1 MLRAGGT
8 YMTIKEI
15 ETLSG
20 LPRANIRYYEAEG
33 LITPRRAEN
42 GYRDYSQ
49 ADADTLLRIKLLR
62 ALGLTIE
69 QLKTLACGEAAL
81 DAVLAERLQ
90 AMQQEQHALG
100 RAEQVA
106 EQLRQAKVDY
116 QTLDAERYLAEL
128 ENGMPA
134 ALQQDVQP
142 KQHMLWQRFFARY
155 LDVTLYHAF
164 WVTLLPLLG
173 YNLFRNRNGGAMLV
187 QVLSLLTMF
196 FLEPLLLHI
205 FAATPGKWL
214 FGLRVTDGDDGK
226 LTYEAALNRTAFVF
240 WYGIRLDLPV
250 LRLVRLYKCAE
261 DEQAGKALPWEADSE
276 QTVCDRHGWRFA
288 AAALLAIAVMAGAV
302 LGVLLPIGTVHR
314 GDLTVAQFAENYNA
328 IQRQLGSEGIEL
340 DASGCWKAE
349 SVFETSGGTTTY
361 MFRDRYPQFEYETEN
376 GILTAVIYRL
386 ESGTGNEVQASPDGN
401 VLSLA
406 LYAFAGA
413 ETKYLAFDRALQT
426 AAADLSEHRFS
437 EFQTVV
443 DGVDV
448 SYRCTGIRA
457 ELGLLQ
463 NSYTLTLRKIG
474 A

>member
-1 MLRAGGT
+1 M
-8 YMTIKEI
+8 
-15 ETLSG
+15 
-20 LPRANIRYYEAEG
+20 
-33 LITPRRAEN
+33 
-42 GYRDYSQ
+42 
-49 ADADTLLRIKLLR
+49 
-62 ALGLTIE
+62 
-69 QLKTLACGEAAL
+69 
-81 DAVLAERLQ
+81 
-90 AMQQEQHALG
+90 
-100 RAEQVA
+100 
-106 EQLRQAKVDY
+106 
-116 QTLDAERYLAEL
+116 
-128 ENGMPA
+128 
-134 ALQQDVQP
+134 
-142 KQHMLWQRFFARY
+142 
-155 LDVTLYHAF
+155 
-164 WVTLLPLLG
+164 
-173 YNLFRNRNGGAMLV
+173 
-187 QVLSLLTMF
+187 
-196 FLEPLLLHI
+196 
-205 FAATPGKWL
+205 
-214 FGLRVTDGDDGK
+214 
-226 LTYEAALNRTAFVF
+226 
-240 WYGIRLDLPV
+240 
-250 LRLVRLYKCAE
+250 
-261 DEQAGKALPWEADSE
+261 
-276 QTVCDRHGWRFA
+276 
-288 AAALLAIAVMAGAV
+288 
-302 LGVLLPIGTVHR
+302 LLPIGTVHR

>member
-1 MLRAGGT
+1 
-8 YMTIKEI
+8 MTIKEI

-90 AMQQEQHALG
+90 AMQQERHALG

-214 FGLRVTDGDDGK
+214 FGLRVTDGDGGK

-288 AAALLAIAVMAGAV
+288 AAALLAIAAMAGAV
-302 LGVLLPIGTVHR
+302 LGVLLPIGTVHH

-386 ESGTGNEVQASPDGN
+386 ESGTGNEVQAIPDGN

>member
-1 MLRAGGT
+1 
-8 YMTIKEI
+8 MTIKEI

-106 EQLRQAKVDY
+106 EQLRQAKVVY

-214 FGLRVTDGDDGK
+214 FGLRVTDVDGGK

-386 ESGTGNEVQASPDGN
+386 ESGTGNEVQAIPDGN

-448 SYRCTGIRA
+448 SYSCTGIRA
-457 ELGLLQ
+457 ELGMLQ
-463 NSYTLTLRKIG
+463 NSYILTLRKIG

>member
-1 MLRAGGT
+1 
-8 YMTIKEI
+8 MTIKEI

-214 FGLRVTDGDDGK
+214 FGLRVTDGDGGK

-386 ESGTGNEVQASPDGN
+386 ESGTGNEVQAIPDGN

-463 NSYTLTLRKIG
+463 NSYTLTLQKIG

>member
-1 MLRAGGT
+1 MHK
-8 YMTIKEI
+8 TIREI
-15 ETLSG
+15 EVLSG
-20 LPRANIRYYEAEG
+20 MTRANIRYYEAEG

>member
-1 MLRAGGT
+1 
-8 YMTIKEI
+8 MTIREI
-15 ETLSG
+15 EALSG

-413 ETKYLAFDRALQT
+413 ETKYLAFDRVLQT

>member
-1 MLRAGGT
+1 
-8 YMTIKEI
+8 MTIREI
-15 ETLSG
+15 EALSG
-20 LPRANIRYYEAEG
+20 MTRANIRFYESEG
-33 LITPRRAEN
+33 LLTPNRMEN
-42 GYRDYSQ
+42 GYRDYTRS
-49 ADADTLLRIKLLR
+49 DLDTLHKIRLLR
-62 ALGLTIE
+62 ALGLGIDEIRKLSAGETA
-69 QLKTLACGEAAL
+69 LGEAL
-81 DAVLAERLQ
+81 ESRLS
-90 AMQQEQHALG
+90 AMQTEQRTLV
-100 RAEQVA
+100 RAEEVA
-106 EQLRQAKVDY
+106 RAMLRAHADY
-116 QTLDAERYLAEL
+116 ATLDTGRYLAAL
-128 ENGMPA
+128 EAGA
-134 ALQQDVQP
+134 QTAVQQDVQP

-463 NSYTLTLRKIG
+463 NSYTLTLREIG

>member
-1 MLRAGGT
+1 
-8 YMTIKEI
+8 MTIREI
-15 ETLSG
+15 EALSG
-20 LPRANIRYYEAEG
+20 MTRANIRFYESEG
-33 LITPRRAEN
+33 LLTPNRMEN
-42 GYRDYSQ
+42 GYRDYTRS
-49 ADADTLLRIKLLR
+49 DLDTLHKIRLLR
-62 ALGLTIE
+62 ALGLGIDEIRKLSAGETA
-69 QLKTLACGEAAL
+69 LGEAL
-81 DAVLAERLQ
+81 ESRLS
-90 AMQQEQHALG
+90 AMQTEQRTLV
-100 RAEQVA
+100 RAEEVA
-106 EQLRQAKVDY
+106 RAMLRAHADY
-116 QTLDAERYLAEL
+116 ATLDTGRYLAAL
-128 ENGMPA
+128 EAGA
-134 ALQQDVQP
+134 QTAVQQDVQP

-276 QTVCDRHGWRFA
+276 QTVHDRRGWRFA

-386 ESGTGNEVQASPDGN
+386 ESGTGNEVQAIPDGN

>member
-1 MLRAGGT
+1 
-8 YMTIKEI
+8 MTIREI
-15 ETLSG
+15 EALSG
-20 LPRANIRYYEAEG
+20 MTRANIRFYESEG
-33 LITPRRAEN
+33 LLTPNRMEN
-42 GYRDYSQ
+42 GYRDYTRS
-49 ADADTLLRIKLLR
+49 DLDTLHKIRLLR
-62 ALGLTIE
+62 ALGLGIDEIRKLSAGETA
-69 QLKTLACGEAAL
+69 LGEAL
-81 DAVLAERLQ
+81 ESRLS
-90 AMQQEQHALG
+90 AMQTEQRTLV
-100 RAEQVA
+100 RAEEVA
-106 EQLRQAKVDY
+106 RAMLRAHADY
-116 QTLDAERYLAEL
+116 ATLDTGRYLAAL
-128 ENGMPA
+128 EAGA
-134 ALQQDVQP
+134 QTAVQQDVQP

-276 QTVCDRHGWRFA
+276 QTVHDRRGWRFA

-376 GILTAVIYRL
+376 GILTAIIYRL
-386 ESGTGNEVQASPDGN
+386 ESGTGNELQAIPDGN

>member
-1 MLRAGGT
+1 
-8 YMTIKEI
+8 MTIKEI

-214 FGLRVTDGDDGK
+214 FGLRVTDGDGGK

-386 ESGTGNEVQASPDGN
+386 ESGTGNEVQAIPDGN

-426 AAADLSEHRFS
+426 AAADLSEHRFRPLS
-437 EFQTVV
+437 TALMFRIAAQA
-443 DGVDV
+443 
-448 SYRCTGIRA
+448 SARS
-457 ELGLLQ
+457 LGCCR
-463 NSYTLTLRKIG
+463 TATR
-474 A
+474 

>member
-1 MLRAGGT
+1 
-8 YMTIKEI
+8 MTIREI
-15 ETLSG
+15 EALSG
-20 LPRANIRYYEAEG
+20 MTRANIRYYEAEG

>member
-1 MLRAGGT
+1 
-8 YMTIKEI
+8 MTIREI
-15 ETLSG
+15 EVLSG
-20 LPRANIRYYEAEG
+20 MTRANIRYYEAEG

-142 KQHMLWQRFFARY
+142 KQHMLWQRFFVRY

>member
-1 MLRAGGT
+1 
-8 YMTIKEI
+8 MTIREI
-15 ETLSG
+15 EALSG
-20 LPRANIRYYEAEG
+20 MTRANIRFYESEG
-33 LITPRRAEN
+33 LLTPNRMEN
-42 GYRDYSQ
+42 GYRDYTRS
-49 ADADTLLRIKLLR
+49 DLDTLHKIRLLR
-62 ALGLTIE
+62 ALGLGIDEIRKLSAGETA
-69 QLKTLACGEAAL
+69 LGEAL
-81 DAVLAERLQ
+81 ESRLS
-90 AMQQEQHALG
+90 AMQTEQRTLV
-100 RAEQVA
+100 RAEEVA
-106 EQLRQAKVDY
+106 RAMLRAHADY
-116 QTLDAERYLAEL
+116 ATLDTGRYLAAL
-128 ENGMPA
+128 EAGA
-134 ALQQDVQP
+134 QTAVQQDVQP

-463 NSYTLTLRKIG
+463 NSYTLTLRKIV

>member
-1 MLRAGGT
+1 
-8 YMTIKEI
+8 MTIREI
-15 ETLSG
+15 EALSG

-69 QLKTLACGEAAL
+69 QLKTLACGE
-81 DAVLAERLQ
+81 AVLAERLQ

-214 FGLRVTDGDDGK
+214 FGLRVTDGDGGK

-288 AAALLAIAVMAGAV
+288 AAVLLAIAVMAGAV

-386 ESGTGNEVQASPDGN
+386 ESGTGNEVQAIPDGN

-463 NSYTLTLRKIG
+463 NSYTLTLRKTG
-474 A
+474 VDK

>member
-1 MLRAGGT
+1 
-8 YMTIKEI
+8 MTIKEI

-214 FGLRVTDGDDGK
+214 FGLRVTDGDGGK

-328 IQRQLGSEGIEL
+328 IQRQLGSEGIEQ
-340 DASGCWKAE
+340 DASECWKAE

-386 ESGTGNEVQASPDGN
+386 ESGTGNEVQAIPDGN

>member
-1 MLRAGGT
+1 
-8 YMTIKEI
+8 MTICEI
-15 ETLSG
+15 EALSG
-20 LPRANIRYYEAEG
+20 MTRANIRYYEAEG

-386 ESGTGNEVQASPDGN
+386 ESGTGNEVQASSDGN

>member
-1 MLRAGGT
+1 
-8 YMTIKEI
+8 MTIREI
-15 ETLSG
+15 EALSG
-20 LPRANIRYYEAEG
+20 MTRANIRFYESEG
-33 LITPRRAEN
+33 LLTPNRMEN
-42 GYRDYSQ
+42 GYRDYTRS
-49 ADADTLLRIKLLR
+49 DLDTLHKIRLLR
-62 ALGLTIE
+62 ALGLGIDEIRKLSAGETA
-69 QLKTLACGEAAL
+69 LGEAL
-81 DAVLAERLQ
+81 ESRLS
-90 AMQQEQHALG
+90 AMQEEQRTLV
-100 RAEQVA
+100 RAEEVA
-106 EQLRQAKVDY
+106 RAMLRAHADY
-116 QTLDAERYLAEL
+116 ATLDTGRYLAAL
-128 ENGMPA
+128 EAGA
-134 ALQQDVQP
+134 QTAVQQDVQP

-214 FGLRVTDGDDGK
+214 FGLRVTDGDGGK

-276 QTVCDRHGWRFA
+276 QTVHDRRGWRFA

-386 ESGTGNEVQASPDGN
+386 ESGTGNEVQAIPDGN

>member
-1 MLRAGGT
+1 
-8 YMTIKEI
+8 MTIREI
-15 ETLSG
+15 EALSG
-20 LPRANIRYYEAEG
+20 MTRANIRFYESEG
-33 LITPRRAEN
+33 LLTPNRMEN
-42 GYRDYSQ
+42 GYRDYTRS
-49 ADADTLLRIKLLR
+49 DLDTLHKIRLLR
-62 ALGLTIE
+62 ALGLGIDEIRKLSAGETA
-69 QLKTLACGEAAL
+69 LGEAL
-81 DAVLAERLQ
+81 ESRLS
-90 AMQQEQHALG
+90 AMQTEQRTLV
-100 RAEQVA
+100 RAEEVA
-106 EQLRQAKVDY
+106 RAMLRAHADY
-116 QTLDAERYLAEL
+116 ATLDTGRYLAAL
-128 ENGMPA
+128 EAGA
-134 ALQQDVQP
+134 QTAVQQDVQP

-214 FGLRVTDGDDGK
+214 FGLRVTDGDGGK

-276 QTVCDRHGWRFA
+276 QTVHDRRGWRFA

-386 ESGTGNEVQASPDGN
+386 ESGTGNEVQAIPDGN

>member
-1 MLRAGGT
+1 
-8 YMTIKEI
+8 MTIKEI

-214 FGLRVTDGDDGK
+214 FGLRVTDGDGGK

-276 QTVCDRHGWRFA
+276 QTACDRHGWRFA

-386 ESGTGNEVQASPDGN
+386 ESGTGNEVQAIPDGN

>member
-1 MLRAGGT
+1 
-8 YMTIKEI
+8 MTIKEI

-20 LPRANIRYYEAEG
+20 LPRANIRYYEDEG

-214 FGLRVTDGDDGK
+214 FGLRVTDGDGGK

-386 ESGTGNEVQASPDGN
+386 ESGTGNEVQAIPDGN

>member
-1 MLRAGGT
+1 
-8 YMTIKEI
+8 MTIKEI

-20 LPRANIRYYEAEG
+20 LPRANIRYYESEG

-69 QLKTLACGEAAL
+69 QLKTLACGEASL
-81 DAVLAERLQ
+81 NAVLAERLQ

-214 FGLRVTDGDDGK
+214 FGLRVTDGDGGK

-376 GILTAVIYRL
+376 GVLTAVIYRL
-386 ESGTGNEVQASPDGN
+386 ESGTGNEVQAIPDGN

-448 SYRCTGIRA
+448 SYSCTGIRA
-457 ELGLLQ
+457 ELGMLQ
-463 NSYTLTLRKIG
+463 NSYILTLRKIG

>member
-1 MLRAGGT
+1 
-8 YMTIKEI
+8 MTICEI
-15 ETLSG
+15 EALSG
-20 LPRANIRYYEAEG
+20 MTRANIRYYEAEG

>member
-1 MLRAGGT
+1 
-8 YMTIKEI
+8 MTIREI
-15 ETLSG
+15 EALSG

-214 FGLRVTDGDDGK
+214 FGLRVTDGDGGK

-314 GDLTVAQFAENYNA
+314 GDLTVAQFAKNYNA

-386 ESGTGNEVQASPDGN
+386 ESGAGNEVQAIPDGN

-463 NSYTLTLRKIG
+463 NSYTLTLRKTG
-474 A
+474 VDK

>member
-1 MLRAGGT
+1 
-8 YMTIKEI
+8 MTIKEI

-214 FGLRVTDGDDGK
+214 FGLRVTDGDGGK

-302 LGVLLPIGTVHR
+302 LVVLLPIGTVHR

-386 ESGTGNEVQASPDGN
+386 ESGTGNEVQAIPDGN

>member
-1 MLRAGGT
+1 
-8 YMTIKEI
+8 MTIKEI

-116 QTLDAERYLAEL
+116 QTLAAERYLAEL

-214 FGLRVTDGDDGK
+214 FGLRVTDGDGGK

-240 WYGIRLDLPV
+240 WYGIRLNLPV

-386 ESGTGNEVQASPDGN
+386 ESGTGNEVQAIPDGN

>member
-1 MLRAGGT
+1 
-8 YMTIKEI
+8 MTIREI
-15 ETLSG
+15 EALSG
-20 LPRANIRYYEAEG
+20 MTRANIRFYESEG
-33 LITPRRAEN
+33 LLTPNRMEN
-42 GYRDYSQ
+42 GYRDYTRS
-49 ADADTLLRIKLLR
+49 DLDTLHKIRLLR
-62 ALGLTIE
+62 ALGLGIDEIRKLSAGETA
-69 QLKTLACGEAAL
+69 LGEAL
-81 DAVLAERLQ
+81 ESRLS
-90 AMQQEQHALG
+90 AMQEEQRTLV
-100 RAEQVA
+100 RAEEVA
-106 EQLRQAKVDY
+106 RAMLRAHADY
-116 QTLDAERYLAEL
+116 ATLDTGRYLAAL
-128 ENGMPA
+128 EAGA
-134 ALQQDVQP
+134 QTALQQDVQP

-214 FGLRVTDGDDGK
+214 FGLRVTDGDGGK

-386 ESGTGNEVQASPDGN
+386 ESGTGNEVQAIPDGN

>member
-1 MLRAGGT
+1 
-8 YMTIKEI
+8 MTIREI
-15 ETLSG
+15 EALSG
-20 LPRANIRYYEAEG
+20 MTRANIRFYESEG
-33 LITPRRAEN
+33 LLTPNRMEN
-42 GYRDYSQ
+42 GYRDYTRS
-49 ADADTLLRIKLLR
+49 DLDTLHKIRLLR
-62 ALGLTIE
+62 ALGLGIDEIRKLSAGETA
-69 QLKTLACGEAAL
+69 LGEALESRLSAMQEEQRTL
-81 DAVLAERLQ
+81 VRAEEVARAMLQ
-90 AMQQEQHALG
+90 AHA
-100 RAEQVA
+100 
-106 EQLRQAKVDY
+106 DY
-116 QTLDAERYLAEL
+116 ATLDTGRYLATL
-128 ENGMPA
+128 EAGA
-134 ALQQDVQP
+134 QTAVQQDVQP

>member
-1 MLRAGGT
+1 
-8 YMTIKEI
+8 MTIREI
-15 ETLSG
+15 EALSG
-20 LPRANIRYYEAEG
+20 MTRANIRFYESEG
-33 LITPRRAEN
+33 LLTPNRMEN
-42 GYRDYSQ
+42 GYRDYTRS
-49 ADADTLLRIKLLR
+49 DLDTLHKIRLLR
-62 ALGLTIE
+62 ALGLGIDEIRKLSAGETA
-69 QLKTLACGEAAL
+69 LGEAL
-81 DAVLAERLQ
+81 ESRLS
-90 AMQQEQHALG
+90 AMQEKQRTLM
-100 RAEQVA
+100 RAEEVA
-106 EQLRQAKVDY
+106 RAMLRAHADY
-116 QTLDAERYLAEL
+116 ATLDTGRYLAAL
-128 ENGMPA
+128 EAGA
-134 ALQQDVQP
+134 QTAVQQDVQP

>member
-1 MLRAGGT
+1 
-8 YMTIKEI
+8 MTIKEI

-20 LPRANIRYYEAEG
+20 LPRANIRYYESEG

-214 FGLRVTDGDDGK
+214 FGLRVTDGDGGK

-386 ESGTGNEVQASPDGN
+386 ESGTGNEVQAIPDGN

>member
-1 MLRAGGT
+1 M
-8 YMTIKEI
+8 
-15 ETLSG
+15 
-20 LPRANIRYYEAEG
+20 
-33 LITPRRAEN
+33 
-42 GYRDYSQ
+42 
-49 ADADTLLRIKLLR
+49 
-62 ALGLTIE
+62 
-69 QLKTLACGEAAL
+69 
-81 DAVLAERLQ
+81 
-90 AMQQEQHALG
+90 
-100 RAEQVA
+100 
-106 EQLRQAKVDY
+106 DY

-214 FGLRVTDGDDGK
+214 FGLRVTDGDGGK

-349 SVFETSGGTTTY
+349 SVFEISGGTTTY

-386 ESGTGNEVQASPDGN
+386 ESGTGNEVQAIPDGN

>member
-1 MLRAGGT
+1 
-8 YMTIKEI
+8 MTIREI
-15 ETLSG
+15 EALSG
-20 LPRANIRYYEAEG
+20 MTRANIRFYESEG
-33 LITPRRAEN
+33 LLTPNRMEN
-42 GYRDYSQ
+42 GYRDYTRS
-49 ADADTLLRIKLLR
+49 DLDTLHKIRLLR
-62 ALGLTIE
+62 ALGLGIDEIWKLSAGETA
-69 QLKTLACGEAAL
+69 LGEAL
-81 DAVLAERLQ
+81 ESRLS
-90 AMQQEQHALG
+90 AMQTEQRTLV
-100 RAEQVA
+100 RAEEVA
-106 EQLRQAKVDY
+106 RAMLRAHADY
-116 QTLDAERYLAEL
+116 ATLDTGRYLAAL
-128 ENGMPA
+128 EAGA
-134 ALQQDVQP
+134 QTAVQQDVQP

>member
-1 MLRAGGT
+1 
-8 YMTIKEI
+8 MTIKEI

-20 LPRANIRYYEAEG
+20 LPRANIRYYESEG

-106 EQLRQAKVDY
+106 EQLRQAKADY

-386 ESGTGNEVQASPDGN
+386 ESGTGNEVQAIPDGN

>member
-1 MLRAGGT
+1 
-8 YMTIKEI
+8 MTIKEI

-155 LDVTLYHAF
+155 LDVTLCHAF

-214 FGLRVTDGDDGK
+214 FGLRVTDGDGGK

-261 DEQAGKALPWEADSE
+261 EEQAGKALPWEADSE

-386 ESGTGNEVQASPDGN
+386 ESGTGNEVQAIPDGN

-463 NSYTLTLRKIG
+463 NSYTLTLRKTG
-474 A
+474 VDK

>member
-1 MLRAGGT
+1 
-8 YMTIKEI
+8 MTIKEI

-214 FGLRVTDGDDGK
+214 FGLRVTDGDGGK

-302 LGVLLPIGTVHR
+302 LGMLLPIGTVHR
-314 GDLTVAQFAENYNA
+314 GDLTVAQFAENYNS

-386 ESGTGNEVQASPDGN
+386 ESGTGNEVQAIPDGN

>member
-1 MLRAGGT
+1 
-8 YMTIKEI
+8 MTIKEI

-33 LITPRRAEN
+33 LITPGRAEN

-142 KQHMLWQRFFARY
+142 KQHIWQRFFARY

-173 YNLFRNRNGGAMLV
+173 YNLFRNRNGGAMMV

-214 FGLRVTDGDDGK
+214 FGLRVTDGDGGK

-386 ESGTGNEVQASPDGN
+386 ESGTGNEVQAIPDGN

-406 LYAFAGA
+406 LCAFAGA

>member
-1 MLRAGGT
+1 
-8 YMTIKEI
+8 MTIKEI

-214 FGLRVTDGDDGK
+214 FGLRVTDGDSGK

-386 ESGTGNEVQASPDGN
+386 ESGTGNEVQAIPDGN

-463 NSYTLTLRKIG
+463 NSYTLTLRKTG
-474 A
+474 VDK

>member
-1 MLRAGGT
+1 
-8 YMTIKEI
+8 MTIREI
-15 ETLSG
+15 EVLSG
-20 LPRANIRYYEAEG
+20 MTRANIRYYEAEG

-142 KQHMLWQRFFARY
+142 KQHMLWQRFFACY

-276 QTVCDRHGWRFA
+276 KTVCDRHGWRFA

>member
-1 MLRAGGT
+1 
-8 YMTIKEI
+8 MTIKEI

-20 LPRANIRYYEAEG
+20 LPRANIRYYESEG

-69 QLKTLACGEAAL
+69 QLKTLACGVAAL

-214 FGLRVTDGDDGK
+214 FGLRVTDGDGGK

-261 DEQAGKALPWEADSE
+261 DEQAGKALPWEAESE

-376 GILTAVIYRL
+376 GILTAIIYRL
-386 ESGTGNEVQASPDGN
+386 ESGTGNELQAIPDGN

-448 SYRCTGIRA
+448 SYSCTGIRA
-457 ELGLLQ
+457 ELGMLQ
-463 NSYTLTLRKIG
+463 NSYILTLRKIG

>member
-1 MLRAGGT
+1 
-8 YMTIKEI
+8 MTIREI
-15 ETLSG
+15 EALSG

-214 FGLRVTDGDDGK
+214 FGLRVTDGDGGK

-386 ESGTGNEVQASPDGN
+386 ESGTGNEVQAIPDGN

-448 SYRCTGIRA
+448 SYRCSATCF
-457 ELGLLQ
+457 
-463 NSYTLTLRKIG
+463 
-474 A
+474 